1 MYKEVLRSIDGIE
14 IYPIISFIL
23 LGSFFIGVLAYT
35 FTMKKSKVEDMSGLP
50 FNDEN
55 DND

>member
-14 IYPIISFIL
+14 IYPIISFVL
-23 LGSFFIGVLAYT
+23 LGSFFLGVLAYT
-35 FTMKKSKVEDMSGLP
+35 FTMKKTKVEDMSSLP

-55 DND
+55 DKE